1 MSVAE
6 TIQSLAP
13 WFYEFDLGPLG
24 RTPSMLPPEVKPIHA
39 TRLAMVNAAIDRHF
53 TKDRLAQIS
62 CLDVACHEGFYA
74 VEMAKR
80 GIPHVLGVDVR
91 EESLRK
97 ARFVASALEM
107 HGLAF
112 QQANA
117 EQIRPE
123 TVGQFELTLFL
134 GLLYHLENPM
144 LCLRNASAVTT
155 EMCIVET
162 QVIDEIEGETEWGAS
177 GWKRKYQGVLALID
191 ETPEF
196 NQDNRETGATP
207 LATCPSRK
215 GLVSMLKHAGFAR
228 VEFIAP
234 PAQAYEQLSRG
245 KRVVCVAYKS

>member
-1 MSVAE
+1 
-6 TIQSLAP
+6 
-13 WFYEFDLGPLG
+13 
-24 RTPSMLPPEVKPIHA
+24 
-39 TRLAMVNAAIDRHF
+39 MVNAAIDKRF
-53 TKDRLAQIS
+53 SPFRLRQIA
-62 CLDVACHEGFYA
+62 CLDIASHEGFYS

-91 EESLRK
+91 DDSLHK
-97 ARFVASALEM
+97 ARFVASALGLQ
-107 HGLAF
+107 GLAF
-112 QQANA
+112 ENMNA

-155 EMCIVET
+155 EMCVVET
-162 QVIDEIEGETEWGAS
+162 QVIDEVEGETEWGAS

-196 NQDNRETGATP
+196 NQNNRETGATP
-207 LATCPSRK
+207 LATCPSRT

-228 VEFIAP
+228 IEFIAP
-234 PAQAYEQLSRG
+234 PAQAYEQLARG
-245 KRVVCVAYKS
+245 KRVVCAAYKS